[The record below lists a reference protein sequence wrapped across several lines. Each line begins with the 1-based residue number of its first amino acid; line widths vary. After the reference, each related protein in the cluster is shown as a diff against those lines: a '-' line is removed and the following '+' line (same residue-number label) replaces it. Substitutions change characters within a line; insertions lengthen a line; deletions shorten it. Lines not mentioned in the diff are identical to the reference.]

1 MAQGQIKAGEVRF
14 NCQLSEQDLAK
25 LGEIAKQEGRTR
37 NNLVRWILTNYIR
50 EYDQKN
56 KE

>member
-1 MAQGQIKAGEVRF
+1 MAQGQIKEGEVRF

-25 LGEIAKQEGRTR
+25 LGNIAKQEGRTR

-50 EYDQKN
+50 EYEQKN